1 MIATLVCLLAILTLQ
16 IVAPYWWW
24 VMIVPFAYGA
34 AAATSG
40 WRAIRTGLLAA
51 GLLWLGAGAYFYFT
65 GSEIIADRM
74 ARMFGLGRPWTVI
87 AATAL
92 VAALSAGLAGF
103 AGYAVRA
110 LFKVRT
116 KKEQS

>member
-1 MIATLVCLLAILTLQ
+1 MIATIVCLLALLALQ
-16 IVAPYWWW
+16 VVAPYWWW
-24 VMIVPFAYGA
+24 IMIVPFAYGA

-40 WRAIRTGLLAA
+40 WRAVRTGLLAA
-51 GLLWLGAGAYFYFT
+51 GLLWLGAGTFFYLT
-65 GSEIIADRM
+65 GSDLIAARM

-92 VAALSAGLAGF
+92 VAALSAGLAGY

-110 LFKVRT
+110 LFKGRA
-116 KKEQS
+116 KKETS

>member
-1 MIATLVCLLAILTLQ
+1 MIATLVCLLALLALHL
-16 IVAPYWWW
+16 VAPYWWW
-24 VMIVPFAYGA
+24 IMIVPFAHGA

-40 WRAIRTGLLAA
+40 WRAIRTGLFAA
-51 GLLWLGAGAYFYFT
+51 GLLWLGAGTYFYLT
-65 GSEIIADRM
+65 GSDLIAARM

-92 VAALSAGLAGF
+92 VAALSAGLAGY

-110 LFKVRT
+110 LFKGRA
-116 KKEQS
+116 KKERS

>member
-1 MIATLVCLLAILTLQ
+1 MIATLVCLSAILTLQ
-16 IVAPYWWW
+16 IVAPFWWW
-24 VMIVPFAYGA
+24 IMIVPFACGA

-65 GSEIIADRM
+65 GSEIIAARM
-74 ARMFGLGRPWTVI
+74 ARMFGLGRPGPMI

-92 VAALSAGLAGF
+92 VAALAGGLAGY

-110 LFKVRT
+110 LIKRQT
-116 KKEQS
+116 KKERP